1 MTTLQKAQE
10 ALQDEFGKA
19 NELTA
24 KADELRSQAT
34 AIVTAALRA
43 AAQAA
48 DALENGDKED
58 DDDDTDGGAD
68 ELREEAADL
77 ANDFAWSNGLEF
89 DGDIEDPG
97 FWEPSTC

>member
-1 MTTLQKAQE
+1 MTTLQQAQE
-10 ALQDEFGKA
+10 ALQTEFGKA
-19 NELTA
+19 DELTSRA
-24 KADELRSQAT
+24 AELRNQAT

-48 DALENGDKED
+48 DALEDGDNED
-58 DDDDTDGGAD
+58 DEDNDGGAE
-68 ELREEAADL
+68 ELRDEAQDL
-77 ANDFAWSNGLEF
+77 ANDFAYSNGLEF

>member
-1 MTTLQKAQE
+1 MTTLQQAQE
-10 ALQDEFGKA
+10 ALQSEFS
-19 NELTA
+19 
-24 KADELRSQAT
+24 KADELVGRANDLRDQAT

-48 DALENGDKED
+48 DALENGDDSED
-58 DDDDTDGGAD
+58 EDNDGGAE
-68 ELREEAADL
+68 ELRDEAQDL
-77 ANDFAWSNGLEF
+77 ANDFAYSNGLEF